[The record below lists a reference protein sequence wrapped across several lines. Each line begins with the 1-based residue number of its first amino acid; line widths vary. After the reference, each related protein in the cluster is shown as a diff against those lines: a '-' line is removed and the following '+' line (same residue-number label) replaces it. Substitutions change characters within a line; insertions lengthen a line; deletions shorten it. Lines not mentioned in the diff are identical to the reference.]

1 MLPSAQASSISSS
14 GPSRSTQPI
23 NKREGLASEL
33 FAALASWRAMFAERL
48 YHMGLGG
55 GMAIWIITPMMQIT
69 AFSIIYGR
77 ASPLFGYLVVAQA
90 ANLFVMNTVFWV
102 GEILDRER
110 VKGTLASL
118 FLTPCSR
125 FAWLSG
131 FILAGAVETAVF
143 SAVAVVFAWLAFGV
157 TLNPNVPALVVTAT
171 LFLAALWGLGL
182 IFSGFG
188 LLIKKANPLANLVW
202 SFAALLGGA
211 YFPVSEMPDWLRY
224 PARALP
230 LGYGFEALA
239 DAALR
244 NTSIRDLLPN
254 LLPLA
259 AFAIGLPL
267 LGVVTFSWLERI
279 VRVRGELDLY

>member
-1 MLPSAQASSISSS
+1 MLPSVRASSISSNLADDL
-14 GPSRSTQPI
+14 PR
-23 NKREGLASEL
+23 REGVVAEL
-33 FAALASWRAMFAERL
+33 SAAIASWRAMFAERL
-48 YHMGLGG
+48 YHMGVGG
-55 GMAIWIITPMMQIT
+55 GMAVWIIIPLMQIT

-77 ASPLFGYLVVAQA
+77 DSPLFGYLVVAQA

-110 VKGTLASL
+110 VKGTLVSL
-118 FLTPCSR
+118 FLAPCSR

-131 FILAGAVETAVF
+131 FILAGVIETAIV
-143 SAVAVVFAWLAFGV
+143 STIAIVFAWLAFGV
-157 TLNPNVPALVVTAT
+157 TFDPNLPALLLTTT
-171 LFLAALWGLGL
+171 LFLTALWGLGL

-188 LLIKKANPLANLVW
+188 LLIKKANPLANLIW

-230 LGYGFEALA
+230 LGFGFEALA

-244 NTSIRDLLPN
+244 NASIRDLAPN

-259 AFAIGLPL
+259 GFSVGLPV
-267 LGVVTFSWLERI
+267 LGVVTFSWLERL

>member
-14 GPSRSTQPI
+14 ADSVIGR
-23 NKREGLASEL
+23 RDGLVAEV

-48 YHMGLGG
+48 YHMGMGG
-55 GMAIWIITPMMQIT
+55 GMAIWIIIPLMQIT

-77 ASPLFGYLVVAQA
+77 ESPLFGYLVVAQA

-110 VKGTLASL
+110 IKGTLVSL
-118 FLTPCSR
+118 FLAPCSR

-131 FILAGAVETAVF
+131 FIVAGVVETVVF
-143 SAVAVVFAWLAFGV
+143 STVAVIFAWLAFGV
-157 TLNPNVPALVVTAT
+157 AFDPNLPALIVTT
-171 LFLAALWGLGL
+171 ILFLASLWGLGL
-182 IFSGFG
+182 IFSAVG
-188 LLIKKANPLANLVW
+188 LLIKKANPLANLIW
-202 SFAALLGGA
+202 SFAALVGGA
-211 YFPVSEMPDWLRY
+211 YFPVSEMPDFLRY

-244 NTSIRDLLPN
+244 NASLGDLVPT

-259 AFAIGLPL
+259 GFAVALPI
-267 LGVVTFSWLERI
+267 LGMITFSWLERL